1 MSNNMVVLAIF
12 NNEASADTAATSLK
26 ESGMAKK
33 DAIGVLV
40 LNDEG
45 ELKTE
50 KIGKRSISKGVG
62 IGAAVAL
69 VTPVGLAAG
78 LLGGGLVGALH
89 HKNLGLSKAD
99 RERIGEELQGGK
111 AAVGVLAPVEE
122 AAIVKDKLT
131 ELGGAAES
139 HPVSDE
145 ALQEAQTAAQNSGN
159 AG

>member
-1 MSNNMVVLAIF
+1 VSNKMMVLAIF
-12 NNEASADTAATSLK
+12 NDEASADTAATSLK

-40 LNDEG
+40 LNDKG

-50 KIGKRSISKGVG
+50 KIGKRSLGKGAG

-78 LLGGGLVGALH
+78 LLGGGLAGALH
-89 HKNLGLSKAD
+89 HKNLGLDKAD

-122 AAIVKDKLT
+122 AAIVRDKLT